1 MNSENSETSDQ
12 DRPLLNLPNEIS
24 LKKSDAYVA
33 FSNITIHFI
42 CKNIKRLYKNKKV
55 KLS

>member
-24 LKKSDAYVA
+24 LKKGDAYVA